1 LSRLNLFRRFDPRLA
16 AELRAQRRSIAKG
29 VVCAAVTGALT
40 ALFIPLLREA
50 VAALENAQ
58 GLDLWRIGQICLAVV
73 GLFAL
78 KYAFTRGQVYYLP
91 RAAARLSSDDQK
103 RLYAKLL
110 RLPVSY
116 FSKRRAGAIQSILTN
131 DVGVY
136 QAAVTIVRDSIDGPI
151 KAIGAFA
158 TVVYYQPILAGIVLL
173 FMPVFVVVIQQ
184 NAKKMKRAQR
194 EVQEALSDLNAATQ
208 ESLQGTRVVKAF
220 GAEARM
226 EGIYGALVERSFLK
240 QMAATRRT
248 AALRPLVE
256 LIGAVAIALVLF
268 IAGLLA
274 SRGMLRVADIAA
286 VIFALDVVNQGVR
299 NLASVN
305 NTYAQ
310 VQAAAERIYGEILD
324 VPEEHVDSLGSRQ
337 LPSPQGT
344 IEFRGVSFVYPD
356 GTEALRDVSFTIPP
370 GSSLAL
376 VGPSG
381 AGKSTIADLLLRFYD
396 PTQGRIL
403 FDGVD
408 IRELDKDWLR
418 GQIGVVPQ
426 QVFLFAGSVRDNIE
440 LGRPGASDEDV
451 EGAARA
457 AHADAFVERMP
468 ARYDAQ
474 LGEGGQG
481 LSGGERQRVAI
492 ARALVRQPSVLLLDE
507 ATSALDATSEKVVTE
522 ALQEI
527 MRTRTTLFIA
537 HRLTTAARA
546 DNIVVLSRGEVVEQG
561 SHAELMA
568 ANGAYAGL
576 FRAFSGGVLEG

>member
-78 KYAFTRGQVYYLP
+78 KYAFTRGQVYYLS
-91 RAAARLSSDDQK
+91 RAAARMSSDVRK